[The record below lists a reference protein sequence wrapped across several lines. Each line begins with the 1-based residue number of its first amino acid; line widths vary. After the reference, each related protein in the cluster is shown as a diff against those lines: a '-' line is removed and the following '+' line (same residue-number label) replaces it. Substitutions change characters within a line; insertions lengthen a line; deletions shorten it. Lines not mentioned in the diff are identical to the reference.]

1 MSKIGNS
8 IEKAREFQKNTYFCF
23 IDGVDHNELWR
34 ILKEK
39 GVRDHLT
46 CLLRDLYVVQE
57 ATVRTGHGTTDSLKI
72 GKELQQGCVLSPCL
86 FNFYAEYIMQ
96 NTRLDELQTEI
107 NISGRNTNNLRYELC
122 YWRRLLRVPWMA
134 RRSNQS
140 ILKETSPE
148 YSLGLMLKLK
158 FQYFGHLMRRTDSL
172 KKPPDAGKD
181 WRQEEKGPTE
191 DERVGW
197 HHWLD
202 GHDFEQTPG
211 VGDRQGG
218 LVCSVHG
225 VAKSRTWLSDWTEL
239 IIPSQ

>member
-158 FQYFGHLMRRTDSL
+158 FQYFGHLMRRTDL
-172 KKPPDAGKD
+172 WEKTLMLGKIESS
-181 WRQEEKGPTE
+181 R
-191 DERVGW
+191 RRGW
-197 HHWLD
+197 QRMRW
-202 GHDFEQTPG
+202 
-211 VGDRQGG
+211 
-218 LVCSVHG
+218 
-225 VAKSRTWLSDWTEL
+225 
-239 IIPSQ
+239 